1 MIIITFP
8 WFWMFMAWFDPQI
21 HDSRPGDGAQED
33 RARAMRRRGR
43 GSSRLKAMDSSASAS
58 VFLNRQ
64 QQRWKLTLGMF
75 GAKVGDHCPISIYM
89 YLLIYIHIHTHI
101 CINIYIYN
109 IYIDMYVYIYTHFI
123 YVYNICC
130 RGLSYAYTWYH
141 ICIGDHHTHTK

>member
-64 QQRWKLTLGMF
+64 QQR
-75 GAKVGDHCPISIYM
+75 
-89 YLLIYIHIHTHI
+89 
-101 CINIYIYN
+101 
-109 IYIDMYVYIYTHFI
+109 
-123 YVYNICC
+123 
-130 RGLSYAYTWYH
+130 
-141 ICIGDHHTHTK
+141 

>member
-8 WFWMFMAWFDPQI
+8 WFWMFMAWFCPQI
-21 HDSRPGDGAQED
+21 HPDSPGDGAQED

-89 YLLIYIHIHTHI
+89 YIYYT
-101 CINIYIYN
+101 YI
-109 IYIDMYVYIYTHFI
+109 
-123 YVYNICC
+123 
-130 RGLSYAYTWYH
+130 
-141 ICIGDHHTHTK
+141 

>member
-8 WFWMFMAWFDPQI
+8 WFWMFVAWFYPQI
-21 HDSRPGDGAQED
+21 HPDSPGDGAQED

-75 GAKVGDHCPISIYM
+75 GVQY
-89 YLLIYIHIHTHI
+89 IYI
-101 CINIYIYN
+101 
-109 IYIDMYVYIYTHFI
+109 
-123 YVYNICC
+123 
-130 RGLSYAYTWYH
+130 
-141 ICIGDHHTHTK
+141 